1 MTTDTTTTTTTT
13 ATTTATETPADFVRR
28 VEERLGEPFLELREG
43 EEGDALLPI
52 VAKCGGL
59 YVVETETEFLLV
71 VLDEEASTFLA
82 QCQEVATTTMT
93 TTNTTFA

>member
-1 MTTDTTTTTTTT
+1 MTMTTTNTTTTTTTT
-13 ATTTATETPADFVRR
+13 TTETAAHFVRR
-28 VEERLGEPFLELREG
+28 VEERLAEPFLLLREG

-52 VAKCGGL
+52 VVRRRGL
-59 YVVETETEFLLV
+59 YVVEAEEEFLLV
-71 VLDEEASTFLA
+71 CLDEEARAFLA